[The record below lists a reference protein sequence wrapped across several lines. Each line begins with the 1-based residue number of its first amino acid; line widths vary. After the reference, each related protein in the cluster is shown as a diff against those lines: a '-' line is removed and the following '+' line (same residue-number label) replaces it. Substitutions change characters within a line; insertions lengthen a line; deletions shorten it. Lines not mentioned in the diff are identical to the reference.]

1 VPDAV
6 QRTYHPLEVDLAAT
20 GRAEIPP
27 AAAVAEIEMPA
38 EDAAVARRVRPPRVL
53 HVHMADAR
61 REALDERYVVNALIA
76 EVARVEVEAECRVPV
91 HGIERALR
99 GHQVERDLGR
109 VDLQREGHLDFGK
122 GVEDRCPA
130 TAEISEPFLDHLRRH
145 GPLPSGRSVPPAPRA
160 TPAYTAR

>member
-1 VPDAV
+1 AFHVTGVQTCALPIFSRPVLAVHPRILPLDGQRPRVPDAV
-6 QRTYHPLEVDLAAT
+6 QRTYHPLEVDLAAA

-61 REALDERYVVNALIA
+61 REALDERYVVNALVA
-76 EVARVEVEAECRVPV
+76 EVARVEVEAERRVPV

-99 GHQVERDLGR
+99 G
-109 VDLQREGHLDFGK
+109 
-122 GVEDRCPA
+122 
-130 TAEISEPFLDHLRRH
+130 
-145 GPLPSGRSVPPAPRA
+145 
-160 TPAYTAR
+160 